1 MAKADMNVKV
11 ELSAA
16 DRQLLRDIRDALR
29 GTGVASDGAVEVV
42 RRLIESS
49 PEDDVD

>member
-1 MAKADMNVKV
+1 MNVKV

-29 GTGVASDGAVEVV
+29 GTGVASDEGVEAV
-42 RRLIESS
+42 RRLIEDL